1 MQLLFSH
8 CFLNTTKLHKMLCG
22 GGKRNPFASVFVLFL
37 GFMFVI
43 LHIVKNRVVLVLY
56 VKWSLSNL
64 SVFIFPPLLY

>member
-1 MQLLFSH
+1 
-8 CFLNTTKLHKMLCG
+8 MLCG

-64 SVFIFPPLLY
+64 SVFILPPLLY